1 MDLGLAT
8 KVGEHVIVPPGV
20 QVLPDGSITIQS
32 SHPWA
37 GHQQH
42 NPCKPNPCSKYP
54 YHNECVAVNAH
65 TAKCS
70 PCGDYQLVLSWTG
83 ASGKT
88 AKYDLLLV
96 PEKKKGGTL
105 CDILIE
111 ENLDYIGST
120 NTDGNTFT
128 FFLLLFIP
136 LYVQMIVELSLEMPI
151 L

>member
-54 YHNECVAVNAH
+54 YHNECLAVNAH

-83 ASGKT
+83 ATGKHDV
-88 AKYDLLLV
+88 DLFLV
-96 PEKKKGGTL
+96 PVKKKGGTL
-105 CDILIE
+105 CDQTLTLHE
-111 ENLDYIGST
+111 KFVDSF
-120 NTDGNTFT
+120 TDGNTNT
-128 FFLLLFIP
+128 FFP
-136 LYVQMIVELSLEMPI
+136 S
-151 L
+151 